1 MLIIGKFFSAA
12 QLGFYTRAETMRRL
26 PVNNLSNA
34 LNKVSFPLFAQIEN
48 DPVRLKRVYKQ
59 FMQAAVF
66 IISPILIIFAVLA
79 EPLFRFLFTEKWLP
93 AVPYF
98 QVIFLTGIF
107 APIHA
112 YNLNILKIKGRS
124 DLFLKISVLKKVFI
138 IVTIISALQ
147 FGIYGLL
154 FGQVILSILFFFI
167 NGYYT
172 NLFLGYSLK
181 DQVKDILPILFISST
196 VGVFVFLL
204 DSLLLSSFDF
214 IRLVTGCFTGV
225 FILIMLSHLFKV
237 NSFTLLKKV
246 LLKK

>member
-1 MLIIGKFFSAA
+1 
-12 QLGFYTRAETMRRL
+12 
-26 PVNNLSNA
+26 
-34 LNKVSFPLFAQIEN
+34 
-48 DPVRLKRVYKQ
+48 
-59 FMQAAVF
+59 MQAAVF

-98 QVIFLTGIF
+98 QVIFLTGIL

-124 DLFLKISVLKKVFI
+124 DLFLKISVFKKVFI
-138 IVTIISALQ
+138 IITIVLALQ

-154 FGQVILSILFFFI
+154 FGQVILSLLFFFI

-172 NLFLGYSLK
+172 YLFLGYSLK
-181 DQVKDILPILFISST
+181 DQVKDILPILLISST

-204 DSLLLSSFDF
+204 DFFLLSYFDF
-214 IRLVTGCFTGV
+214 IRLVAGGFVGII
-225 FILIMLSHLFKV
+225 ILIILSHLFKIDT
-237 NSFTLLKKV
+237 FTLLKKV